1 MFLVVL
7 CSSNKLMPTVIDKF
21 PDLTEVDE
29 FIASFKLVKSKDR
42 FCNIDLP
49 IEVMHYSITDDN
61 LFRALKSCSIDQ
73 HLKYNKYTQITV
85 ITMENYPLYAI
96 MDNFEVY

>member
-42 FCNIDLP
+42 ICNIDLP
-49 IEVMHYSITDDN
+49 IEVMHYNITDNN
-61 LFRALKSCSIDQ
+61 LFLALKSCSIEQ
-73 HLKYNKYTQITV
+73 HLKYNAQIMI

-96 MDNFEVY
+96 MDNFD